1 MRRTIAVAFI
11 FFSFTRV
18 LPAQTPAGSP
28 DIAALKAQLDA
39 LKADYEKRIAD
50 LEKQLQDVQA
60 QMLQMPTAA
69 ETTLVPTPVVAPPAP
84 TASFSALNPA
94 ISAVGNFVG
103 RADNQKVFNFEQ
115 GRVDNTLG
123 LREAELDFRVP
134 IDPYADGVFIPAFE
148 SDEPGKFEVDVE
160 EAYINLKKLPFAGTP
175 LGLKFQ
181 VGRFRPA
188 FGKFNLLHTHDLP
201 WTMRPLPTQEFL
213 GDDGFISQGFSSDF
227 FVPTP
232 WDENQSLN
240 ARFQVLTAGDI
251 RVQPVPHGR
260 LSYLGNLRWFKTIG
274 SHNTEL
280 GWSTYLHPSQKSDAK
295 VALNALD
302 FMYRWKPFRQ
312 GEWRSFLLGGEM
324 MFSNAQHPD
333 AEEPPDVALNLTE
346 VNPSDRK
353 PYGGSVFTQWQFDR
367 RKYAGVRWDYTTT
380 IVDPS
385 LIRRSFTPNFTYYFS
400 EFLRMRLSYE
410 HRWSSILAENKR
422 NSFFAELNWV
432 FGSHPPEPFWVNK

>member
-50 LEKQLQDVQA
+50 LEKQLQDVQT
-60 QMLQMPTAA
+60 QMLQMPTA
-69 ETTLVPTPVVAPPAP
+69 ETALIPTPAAAPPAP
-84 TASFSALNPA
+84 TTTFGALNPA
-94 ISAVGNFVG
+94 ITAIGNFVG
-103 RADNQKVFNFEQ
+103 RGDNQKVFNFER
-115 GRVDNTLG
+115 GRIDNTLS

-181 VGRFRPA
+181 IGRFRPA

-227 FVPTP
+227 FLPTP

-240 ARFQVLTAGDI
+240 ARFQVLTAGDV
-251 RVQPVPHGR
+251 RVQPLPHGR
-260 LSYLGNLRWFKTIG
+260 LSCLGNLRWFKTIG

-280 GWSTYLHPSQKSDAK
+280 GWSTYWHPSQQADNK

-333 AEEPPDVALNLTE
+333 AEEPADVALNLTE
-346 VNPSDRK
+346 INPSNRK